1 MLEPSRLVVLTALAL
16 RPPGAAITVGVS
28 AGGAVIASLAL
39 VPGGDGILGGALAL
53 LMLLIAAIDWRHY
66 IIPDELTLSALVLG
80 LAQASIL
87 RTGDADALTAALLR
101 GVMAAMVF
109 FVLRAT
115 YRYLRGQDGMG
126 LGDVKLA
133 GVAGVWL
140 DWMTLPLAIEI
151 AALTGLVIYAAR
163 YRFVRYRMR
172 STTKVPFGL
181 FFAPSI
187 WISWLLQ
194 SHSFILPLVSG

>member
-1 MLEPSRLVVLTALAL
+1 MREPSRLVVLTALAL

-28 AGGAVIASLAL
+28 AGCAVIASLAL
-39 VPGGDGILGGALAL
+39 VPGGDGVLGGALAL

-80 LAQASIL
+80 LAQAWIL
-87 RTGDADALTAALLR
+87 QPGDIADALTAALLR
-101 GVMAAMVF
+101 GVTAALVF
-109 FVLRAT
+109 FVVRAT
-115 YRYLRGQDGMG
+115 YRYLRGHDGMG

-140 DWMTLPLAIEI
+140 DWVTLPLAVEI
-151 AALTGLVIYAAR
+151 AALTGLLIYAVR
-163 YRFVRYRMR
+163 YGFARYRMR

-194 SHSFILPLVSG
+194 SHSFIVR

>member
-1 MLEPSRLVVLTALAL
+1 V
-16 RPPGAAITVGVS
+16 AITVGVS

-66 IIPDELTLSALVLG
+66 IIPDELTLSALLLG
-80 LAQASIL
+80 LAQASIVQPAEI
-87 RTGDADALTAALLR
+87 ADALTTALGR
-101 GVMAAMVF
+101 GLMAAMAF

-115 YRYLRGQDGMG
+115 YRTLRGQDGMG

-140 DWMTLPLAIEI
+140 DGMTLPLAIEI
-151 AALTGLVIYAAR
+151 AALTALVIYAAR
-163 YRFVRYRMR
+163 YRFARYTAGP
-172 STTKVPFGL
+172 STKVPFGL

-194 SHSFILPLVSG
+194 SHSFILR

>member
-1 MLEPSRLVVLTALAL
+1 MREPSRLVVLTALAL

-28 AGGAVIASLAL
+28 AGCAVIASLAL

-53 LMLLIAAIDWRHY
+53 LMLLMAVIDWRHT

-80 LAQASIL
+80 LAQASIV
-87 RTGDADALTAALLR
+87 RTGEIADALTAALVR

-163 YRFVRYRMR
+163 YRFVRRRMR

-194 SHSFILPLVSG
+194 SHWFILR

>member
-1 MLEPSRLVVLTALAL
+1 MLGSSRLVVLTALAL
-16 RPPGAAITVGVS
+16 RPPGAAITVGVA
-28 AGGAVIASLAL
+28 AGCAVIASLAL
-39 VPGGDGILGGALAL
+39 VPGGEGILGGALAL

-80 LAQASIL
+80 FAQASIPG
-87 RTGDADALTAALLR
+87 TGGITDGLTAALLR
-101 GVMAAMVF
+101 GVTAAMVF

-115 YRYLRGQDGMG
+115 YRYLRGHDGIG

-140 DWMTLPLAIEI
+140 DWTTIPLAIEI
-151 AALTGLVIYAAR
+151 AALTGLVIYAAK
-163 YRFVRYRMR
+163 YRFGRHRMR

-194 SHSFILPLVSG
+194 SHSFIVR

>member
-28 AGGAVIASLAL
+28 AGCAVIASLAL

-87 RTGDADALTAALLR
+87 QTAEIADALAAALIR

-109 FVLRAT
+109 LVLRAT

-126 LGDVKLA
+126 WGDVKLA

-140 DWMTLPLAIEI
+140 DWMTIPLAIEI
-151 AALTGLVIYAAR
+151 AALTALVIYAAR
-163 YRFVRYRMR
+163 YPFLRHRAP

-187 WISWLLQ
+187 WIGWLLQ
-194 SHSFILPLVSG
+194 SHSFMLR

>member
-1 MLEPSRLVVLTALAL
+1 MLEPSRLVVLTTLAL

-28 AGGAVIASLAL
+28 AGCAVIASLAL

-87 RTGDADALTAALLR
+87 RTGEIADGIAAALLR

-151 AALTGLVIYAAR
+151 AALTGLAIYAAR
-163 YRFVRYRMR
+163 YRFVRHRMR

-194 SHSFILPLVSG
+194 SHSFIVR

>member
-16 RPPGAAITVGVS
+16 RPPGAAMAVGVCS
-28 AGGAVIASLAL
+28 GCAVIASLAL
-39 VPGGDGILGGALAL
+39 VPGGSRILGGALAL

-66 IIPDELTLSALVLG
+66 IIPDELTLGAVVLG

-87 RTGDADALTAALLR
+87 QTGEIADALFAALVR

-115 YRYLRGQDGMG
+115 YRYLRGHDGMG
-126 LGDVKLA
+126 WGDVKLA

-140 DWMTLPLAIEI
+140 DWMTLP
-151 AALTGLVIYAAR
+151 
-163 YRFVRYRMR
+163 
-172 STTKVPFGL
+172 
-181 FFAPSI
+181 
-187 WISWLLQ
+187 
-194 SHSFILPLVSG
+194 

>member
-16 RPPGAAITVGVS
+16 RPPGAAITVGVT
-28 AGGAVIASLAL
+28 AGCAVIASVAL
-39 VPGGDGILGGALAL
+39 VPGGDGILGAALAL
-53 LMLLIAAIDWRHY
+53 LMLLIAAIDWRHS

-80 LAQASIL
+80 LAQASIVQ
-87 RTGDADALTAALLR
+87 TGDIADALTAALVR

-151 AALTGLVIYAAR
+151 AALTGLAIYAAR
-163 YRFVRYRMR
+163 YRFVLYRMR

-194 SHSFILPLVSG
+194 SHSI